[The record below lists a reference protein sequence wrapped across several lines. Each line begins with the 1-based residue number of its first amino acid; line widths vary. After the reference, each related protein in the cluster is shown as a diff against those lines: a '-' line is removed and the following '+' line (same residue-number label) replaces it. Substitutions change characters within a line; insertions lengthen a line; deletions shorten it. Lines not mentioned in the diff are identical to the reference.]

1 MLTGGLISSR
11 VNRGY
16 LVNPPGIQSVSRA
29 TRHSS
34 AEMCISVARNAKG
47 NKVLLRII
55 AGVAAKLFVMD
66 LQVRHRAARLTP
78 PAVTTQDLLP
88 ESLVRRRVQPQAR
101 WFWASRVHDAFSLRP
116 SRNACLCSPGTNAML
131 PKIYKG
137 RFRTGRAGTGSRR

>member
-1 MLTGGLISSR
+1 

-66 LQVRHRAARLTP
+66 LQVRHRAARLTA
-78 PAVTTQDLLP
+78 PAVTTPNLSAQIVVRDGV
-88 ESLVRRRVQPQAR
+88 EQERRGFRADRIHAAASLSCLRKAS
-101 WFWASRVHDAFSLRP
+101 FWAINGKNSLHEDHDNEFGLTRRCALSRFSR
-116 SRNACLCSPGTNAML
+116 
-131 PKIYKG
+131 
-137 RFRTGRAGTGSRR
+137 